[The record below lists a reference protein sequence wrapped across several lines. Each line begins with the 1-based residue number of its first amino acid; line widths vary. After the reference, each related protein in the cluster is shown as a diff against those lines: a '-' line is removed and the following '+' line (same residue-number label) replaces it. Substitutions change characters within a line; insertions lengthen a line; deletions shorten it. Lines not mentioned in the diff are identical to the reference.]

1 MADEQLSAN
10 ASAVIRSFIFR
21 RRRRRAIQN
30 PLQVANWLEFLQV
43 CEWAGDVYAL
53 QLIRKQVPRHDIS
66 ESHVYL
72 LHSRRSTRATQH
84 GLCQALPSLIVRKT
98 PRRVMKKV
106 LQGWFFRVVGGPAEA

>member
-43 CEWAGDVYAL
+43 CECDVYAL

-98 PRRVMKKV
+98 QGV
-106 LQGWFFRVVGGPAEA
+106 L